1 MLRGR
6 RSESAALNR
15 LLEGVRAGHS
25 GVLVVRGEAGVGK
38 TALLEYAIE
47 SAPDL
52 RIVRTLG
59 VESEMELA
67 FAAVHQLC
75 APMLDRSE
83 SLPSAQRH
91 ALMSVFGL
99 DGGTPP
105 DRFLVALAVLSLLS
119 EAAAERPLLC
129 VVDDAQWLDRASSQA
144 LGFVARRLL
153 EESIVMLVA
162 TRERS
167 DDFNGLR
174 ELRLCGLRDA
184 DARALLRSVVP
195 GRLDE
200 RVCEQ
205 IVAETRGNPLALL
218 ELPKGLSP
226 SQLAGGFGLPDALPL
241 SAPIRELFV
250 RRIEEMPEAT
260 RLLLLIAA
268 EEPVGDP
275 SLVWQAAERLGIPCE
290 AVAPAERA
298 GLLEMGRRVSFRH
311 PLVRSAVCQAASPA
325 DRRRA
330 HWALAEA
337 TDPQVDPDRRA
348 WHLAQ
353 ATVEP
358 DERVAVELERC
369 ADRARGRGGLA
380 AAAAFLER
388 AVRMTADPSRRA
400 CRALAAAHAEYLAG
414 GAETA
419 MRLLGIAQ
427 AGSLDELGRAR
438 VDLLRAQ
445 IAFASTRGPEARVLL
460 LRAARRL
467 EPLDVALARQT
478 YLDALTAAYFTEG
491 LAPGGSVPEVAE
503 ATLAAPPAPVP
514 PRVSDLLL
522 DGLATRCTAGYTEG
536 LPVLRRATHAFTAT
550 DLPDEDVLRWMW
562 IAGYVAVDLW
572 DDETFVLLASRCLQH
587 ACELGALTVLPLVL
601 GLRILVHTLAGELAA
616 AAALVEEQRQ
626 ADEVTGRHPPRY
638 AAPFVAAW
646 RGREAEVTEL
656 TESLAR
662 DVTAQDERGGHTVI
676 QWARAVLYNGLGR
689 YREALCAAERA
700 SEHQGVG
707 FSNLA
712 LAELV
717 LAAVRSGEVERA
729 VDALERLSAKTQASG
744 TEWALGVEAGARALL
759 SDGET
764 AERLHLEA
772 IERLGRTRI
781 RVALARAHLHY
792 GEWLRRERRR
802 EDAREHLRTAFEML
816 TAMGAAAFAQR
827 AQRELIA
834 TGEHA
839 RPRRVETREGLTAQ
853 EAQVARL
860 ARDGL
865 SNQEIGAR
873 LFISRRTAEYHL
885 HKVFAKL
892 QITSRNQL
900 GRALPPEPSATP
912 AAGDR
917 LALIR

>member
-1 MLRGR
+1 MLLGR
-6 RSESAALNR
+6 RSECAALNR

-38 TALLEYAIE
+38 TALLDYAIE

-52 RIVRTLG
+52 RVLRTLG
-59 VESEMELA
+59 VESEMELP

-75 APMLDRSE
+75 GPMLDRSE
-83 SLPSAQRH
+83 SLPSPQRN
-91 ALMSVFGL
+91 AIASVFGL

-162 TRERS
+162 TREQS

-174 ELRLCGLRDA
+174 ELALRGLRDA

-200 RVCEQ
+200 RVCER

-218 ELPKGLSP
+218 ELPRGLSP
-226 SQLAGGFGLPDALPL
+226 SQLAGGFGLPCALPL
-241 SAPIRELFV
+241 SAPIRERFM
-250 RRIEEMPEAT
+250 RQIEEMPEAT

-275 SLVWQAAERLGIPCE
+275 SLVWHAAERLGIPSE

-298 GLLEMGRRVSFRH
+298 GLLEIGSRVSFRH
-311 PLVRSAVCQAASPA
+311 PLVRSAVCQLARPA
-325 DRRRA
+325 ERRRA
-330 HWALAEA
+330 HWALADA

-353 ATVEP
+353 AAANP

-369 ADRARGRGGLA
+369 ADRAQGRGGLA

-388 AVRMTADPSRRA
+388 AVEMTVDPSRRA
-400 CRALAAAHAEYLAG
+400 CRALAAARAAHVAG
-414 GAETA
+414 GSEAA

-445 IAFASTRGPEARVLL
+445 IAFATTRGPEARLLL

-467 EPLDVALARQT
+467 EPLDVALARET
-478 YLDALTAAYFTEG
+478 YLEALTAAYFTAG
-491 LAPGGSVPEVAE
+491 LTPGGAVQEVAV
-503 ATLAAPPAPVP
+503 AALAAPPASGS
-514 PRVSDLLL
+514 PRASDLLL
-522 DGLATRCTAGYTEG
+522 DGLAARCTAGYAEA
-536 LPVLRRATHAFTAT
+536 LPMLRRATHALTAG
-550 DLPDEDVLRWMW
+550 DLPDEEVLRWMW
-562 IAGYVAVDLW
+562 IAGYVAVDVW
-572 DDETFVLLASRCLQH
+572 DDEALVLLASRCLHH
-587 ACELGALTVLPLVL
+587 AWESGALTVLPLVL
-601 GLRILVHTLAGELAA
+601 GLRILVHVLAGELAA
-616 AAALVEEQRQ
+616 AAELVEEQRQ

-638 AAPFVAAW
+638 AAPVVAGW
-646 RGREAEVTEL
+646 RGREAEFTDVAETL
-656 TESLAR
+656 TRDTMAR
-662 DVTAQDERGGHTVI
+662 DERVGNTVI
-676 QWARAVLYNGLGR
+676 QWSRAVLYNGLGR
-689 YREALCAAERA
+689 HPEALWAAERA
-700 SEHQGVG
+700 CEQESVG
-707 FSNLA
+707 LANLV
-712 LAELV
+712 LVELV
-717 LAAVRSGEVERA
+717 LAAVRSGQVERA
-729 VDALERLSAKTQASG
+729 AEALARLSAKTQASG

-759 SDGET
+759 SEGEA

-772 IERLGRTRI
+772 IDRLGRTRI
-781 RVALARAHLHY
+781 RAALARAHLHY

-802 EDAREHLRTAFEML
+802 EEARGHLRTAFEML

-839 RPRRVETREGLTAQ
+839 PRRQAETRERLTAQ

-865 SNQEIGAR
+865 SNPEIGAR

-892 QITSRNQL
+892 QITSRSEL
-900 GRALPPEPSATP
+900 SLALPAEPSA
-912 AAGDR
+912 A
-917 LALIR
+917 LAH

>member
-6 RSESAALNR
+6 RGECAAVNR
-15 LLEGVRAGHS
+15 LLEGVGAGHS

-38 TALLEYAIE
+38 TALLDYAIE
-47 SAPDL
+47 SARDL
-52 RIVRTLG
+52 RVVRTVG
-59 VESEMELA
+59 VESEMELP

-83 SLPSAQRH
+83 GLPSAQRH
-91 ALMSVFGL
+91 ALASVFGL
-99 DGGTPP
+99 DGGTRP

-119 EAAAERPLLC
+119 EVAAERPLVC

-162 TRERS
+162 TRERG
-167 DDFNGLR
+167 DDFTGLR
-174 ELRLCGLRDA
+174 ELVLGGLRDA
-184 DARALLRSVVP
+184 EARALLRSVVP

-200 RVCEQ
+200 RVCER

-218 ELPKGLSP
+218 ELPRGLSP

-241 SAPIRELFV
+241 SAPIRERFM
-250 RRIEEMPEAT
+250 RRIEEMPRAT
-260 RLLLLIAA
+260 RMLLLIAA

-275 SLVWQAAERLGIPCE
+275 SLVWHAAERLGIPSE

-298 GLLEMGRRVSFRH
+298 GLLEIGSRVRFRH
-311 PLVRSAVCQAASPA
+311 PLVRSAVCQAACPA
-325 DRRRA
+325 ERRRA
-330 HWALAEA
+330 HWALADA
-337 TDPQVDPDRRA
+337 TDPQADPDRRA

-369 ADRARGRGGLA
+369 ADRAQGRGGLA

-388 AVRMTADPSRRA
+388 AVRMTVDPSRRA
-400 CRALAAAHAEYLAG
+400 CRALAAARATYLAG
-414 GAETA
+414 GPEAA
-419 MRLLGIAQ
+419 MRLLGIAK
-427 AGSLDELGRAR
+427 AGSLDEFGHAR

-445 IAFASTRGPEARVLL
+445 IAFASTRSVEARLLL

-467 EPLDVALARQT
+467 EPLDVALARET
-478 YLDALTAAYFTEG
+478 YLDALTAAYFAAG
-491 LAPGGSVPEVAE
+491 LARGGTVQEVAE
-503 ATLAAPPAPVP
+503 AALAAPPAPVP
-514 PRVSDLLL
+514 PRLPDLLL
-522 DGLATRCTAGYTEG
+522 DGLATRCTAGYPAAVP
-536 LPVLRRATHAFTAT
+536 LLRRATHAFTAT
-550 DLPDEDVLRWMW
+550 DVPDEDVVRWMW

-572 DDETFVLLASRCLQH
+572 DDDTFALLASRHCDH
-587 ACELGALTVLPLVL
+587 ASETGAFTALPLAL
-601 GLRILVHTLAGELAA
+601 GIRIAVHTLAGELAA
-616 AAALVEEQRQ
+616 AAALVEQQRQ
-626 ADEVTGRHPPRY
+626 VDDVTGQHPPRY
-638 AAPFVAAW
+638 SAIVVAAF

-656 TESLAR
+656 AESIGR
-662 DVTAQDERGGHTVI
+662 EVTARGEGIGHTI
-676 QWARAVLYNGLGR
+676 IEWARAVLYNGLGR
-689 YREALCAAERA
+689 YGDARRAAERA
-700 SEHQGVG
+700 GEHEAVG

-712 LAELV
+712 LTELV
-717 LAAVRSGEVERA
+717 VAAARAGEVERA
-729 VDALERLSAKTQASG
+729 VEALRRLSVTTQASG

-759 SDGET
+759 SVGDS

-772 IERLGRTRI
+772 IDRLGRTRM
-781 RVALARAHLHY
+781 RVALARAHLRY

-802 EDAREHLRTAFEML
+802 EEAREHLRAAHEML
-816 TAMGAAAFAQR
+816 TAMGAAGFAQR
-827 AQRELIA
+827 AQRELVA

-839 RPRRVETREGLTAQ
+839 RRRRVETREKLTAQ

-860 ARDGL
+860 AREGL
-865 SNQEIGAR
+865 SNPEIGAR

-900 GRALPPEPSATP
+900 DRALPPEPT
-912 AAGDR
+912 AA
-917 LALIR
+917 LAV

>member
-6 RSESAALNR
+6 RSECAALNR

-52 RIVRTLG
+52 RVVRTLG

-83 SLPSAQRH
+83 SLPGPQRH
-91 ALMSVFGL
+91 ALASVFGL

-105 DRFLVALAVLSLLS
+105 DRFLVALAALSLLS

-129 VVDDAQWLDRASSQA
+129 VVDDAQWLDRASRQA

-174 ELRLCGLRDA
+174 ELQLGGLRDA

-200 RVCEQ
+200 RVCER

-241 SAPIRELFV
+241 SAPLRERFM
-250 RRIEEMPEAT
+250 RRIERLPEAT

-275 SLVWQAAERLGIPCE
+275 SLVWHAAERLGIASD
-290 AVAPAERA
+290 AVAPAEHA
-298 GLLEMGRRVSFRH
+298 GLLEIGSQVRFRH
-311 PLVRSAVCQAASPA
+311 PLVRSAVCQTACPA

-337 TDPQVDPDRRA
+337 TDPQADPDRRA

-369 ADRARGRGGLA
+369 ADRAQGRGGLA
-380 AAAAFLER
+380 AAAAFLEQ
-388 AVRMTADPSRRA
+388 AVRMTVDPSRRG
-400 CRALAAAHAEYLAG
+400 CRALAAAHAMYLAG
-414 GAETA
+414 GPQEA

-445 IAFASTRGPEARVLL
+445 IAFASTRSPEARLLL

-467 EPLDVALARQT
+467 EPLDVVLARET
-478 YLDALTAAYFTEG
+478 YLDALTAAYFGSG
-491 LAPGGSVPEVAE
+491 LACGGTVQEVAE
-503 ATLAAPPAPVP
+503 AALAAPPAPVP
-514 PRVSDLLL
+514 PRVPDLLL
-522 DGLATRCTAGYTEG
+522 DGLAIRCTAGYAAAA
-536 LPVLRRATHAFTAT
+536 PMLRRATHAFTTT

-587 ACELGALTVLPLVL
+587 ACELGALAMLPLAL
-601 GLRILVHTLAGELAA
+601 GRRIAVHCLAGELAA
-616 AAALVEEQRQ
+616 AAALVEELRQ
-626 ADEVTGRHPPRY
+626 ADEVMGGHPPRY
-638 AAPFVAAW
+638 SGLVVAAW
-646 RGREAEVTEL
+646 RGRETEVTEL
-656 TESLAR
+656 AETVAR
-662 DVTAQDERGGHTVI
+662 EVTARGEGVGLTII

-689 YREALCAAERA
+689 YEDALRAAERA
-700 SEHQGVG
+700 GEYEAVG
-707 FSNLA
+707 FSNVA
-712 LAELV
+712 LPELV
-717 LAAVRSGEVERA
+717 FAAVRSGEVERA
-729 VDALERLSAKTQASG
+729 VEAFGRLSETTSASG
-744 TEWALGVEAGARALL
+744 TVWALGVEAGSRALL
-759 SDGET
+759 SEGET
-764 AERLHLEA
+764 AERLYLEA
-772 IERLGRTRI
+772 IDRLGRTRM

-802 EDAREHLRTAFEML
+802 EDAREYLRTAYETL

-827 AQRELIA
+827 AQRELLA
-834 TGEHA
+834 TGEH
-839 RPRRVETREGLTAQ
+839 PRRRQVETRERLTAQ

-865 SNQEIGAR
+865 SNPEIGAR

-900 GRALPPEPSATP
+900 DRALPPEPSTA
-912 AAGDR
+912 
-917 LALIR
+917 LAV

>member
-6 RSESAALNR
+6 RSECAAVNR
-15 LLEGVRAGHS
+15 LLEGVHAGHS
-25 GVLVVRGEAGVGK
+25 GVLIVRGESGVGK

-47 SAPDL
+47 SARDL
-52 RIVRTLG
+52 RVVRTLG

-75 APMLDRSE
+75 APMLDRSD
-83 SLPSAQRH
+83 SLPSPQRY
-91 ALMSVFGL
+91 ALASVFGL

-105 DRFLVALAVLSLLS
+105 DRLLVALAVLSLLS
-119 EAAAERPLLC
+119 EATADRPLLC
-129 VVDDAQWLDRASSQA
+129 IVDDAQWLDRASSQA

-162 TRERS
+162 TRERI

-174 ELRLCGLRDA
+174 ELTLGGLGDG

-200 RVCEQ
+200 RVSDR

-218 ELPKGLSP
+218 ELPRGLSP

-241 SAPIRELFV
+241 SASIRDRFM
-250 RRIEEMPEAT
+250 RRIEEMPDTT

-275 SLVWQAAERLGIPCE
+275 SLVWHAAERLGIPSE
-290 AVAPAERA
+290 AAAPAEGA
-298 GLLEMGRRVSFRH
+298 GLLEIGSQVSFRH
-311 PLVRSAVCQAASPA
+311 PLVRSAVCQAACPA
-325 DRRRA
+325 ERRRA
-330 HWALAEA
+330 HWALADA

-353 ATVEP
+353 AAAEP
-358 DERVAVELERC
+358 DERVAVELELC
-369 ADRARGRGGLA
+369 ADRAKARGGLA

-388 AVRMTADPSRRA
+388 AVRMTVDPSLRA
-400 CRALAAAHAEYLAG
+400 RRALAAAHAEHLAG
-414 GAETA
+414 APEAA

-438 VDLLRAQ
+438 VDLVRAQ
-445 IAFASTRGPEARVLL
+445 IAFASTRGPEARLLL

-467 EPLDVALARQT
+467 EPLDVVLARET
-478 YLDALTAAYFTEG
+478 YLDALTAAYFATG
-491 LAPGGSVPEVAE
+491 ASGHSAQEVAE
-503 ATLAAPPAPVP
+503 AALSGPPAPVP
-514 PRVSDLLL
+514 PRAPDLLL
-522 DGLATRCTAGYTEG
+522 EGLATRCTRGYAAAVAT
-536 LPVLRRATHAFTAT
+536 VRRATHAFTAAEV
-550 DLPDEDVLRWMW
+550 PDEDVLRWMW
-562 IAGYVAVDLW
+562 IAGYMAADLW
-572 DDETFVLLASRCLQH
+572 DDETFLLLASRCLDH
-587 ACELGALTVLPLVL
+587 AWESGALTALPLAL
-601 GLRILVHTLAGELAA
+601 SIRIWTHTLAGELAA
-616 AAALVEEQRQ
+616 AAALVQELRQ

-638 AAPFVAAW
+638 PILGVAAW
-646 RGREAEVTEL
+646 RGREPEVTEL
-656 TESLAR
+656 AEALSR
-662 DVTAQDERGGHTVI
+662 EVTVRGEGIGETIIH
-676 QWARAVLYNGLGR
+676 WAKAVLYNGLGR
-689 YREALCAAERA
+689 HREALCAAERA
-700 SEHQGVG
+700 GEHEVVG
-707 FSNLA
+707 FSSWA

-717 LAAVRSGEVERA
+717 LAASRCGEVERA
-729 VDALERLSAKTQASG
+729 VDALGRLSATTQVTG
-744 TEWALGVEAGARALL
+744 TEWALGVEAGARALV
-759 SDGET
+759 SEGET
-764 AERLHLEA
+764 AECLHLEA
-772 IERLGRTRI
+772 IDRLGRTRI

-802 EDAREHLRTAFEML
+802 EDAREHLRAAFEML
-816 TAMGAAAFAQR
+816 TAMGAAAFAHR
-827 AQRELIA
+827 AERELIA

-839 RPRRVETREGLTAQ
+839 PRRKDEPRERLTAQ
-853 EAQVARL
+853 ETQVARL

-865 SNQEIGAR
+865 SNPEIGAR

-900 GRALPPEPSATP
+900 GRALPPEPSTAL
-912 AAGDR
+912 AG
-917 LALIR
+917 